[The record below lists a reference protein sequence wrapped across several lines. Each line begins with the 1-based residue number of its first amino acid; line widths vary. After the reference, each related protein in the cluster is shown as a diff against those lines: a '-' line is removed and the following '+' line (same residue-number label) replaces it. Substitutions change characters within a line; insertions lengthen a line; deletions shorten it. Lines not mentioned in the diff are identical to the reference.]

1 MNDKI
6 DAKKMKKM
14 LVSISSI
21 EHSAYLL
28 HQFSSLVWS
37 HMNKKK
43 QKNKNIM
50 PSDLTAYTIKKR
62 GKK

>member
-37 HMNKKK
+37 HMSKEKIKK
-43 QKNKNIM
+43 QKHNAVRFDGLYN
-50 PSDLTAYTIKKR
+50 
-62 GKK
+62 